1 MLNFLDEELC
11 FIIIHSQRKIA
22 AVFHKTQKK
31 DHNLKVMALI
41 LIRQL
46 MFKQI
51 ASI

>member
-31 DHNLKVMALI
+31 RPQLKSYGLNSHQTADV
-41 LIRQL
+41 
-46 MFKQI
+46 
-51 ASI
+51 